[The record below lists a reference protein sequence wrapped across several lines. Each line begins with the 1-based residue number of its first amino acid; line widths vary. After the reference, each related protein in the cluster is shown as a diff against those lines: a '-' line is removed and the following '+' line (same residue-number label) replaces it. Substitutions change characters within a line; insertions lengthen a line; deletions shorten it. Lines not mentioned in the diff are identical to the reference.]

1 MTEPPRRDEVI
12 ELLNRLGSDQD
23 EDVLEAAREVHARIT
38 AAGTTWDELLVPDG
52 AAADD
57 TDDDTDDDADDTDD
71 DDDDTDDDDDDTDD
85 DTGDDTGDDDTGDD
99 DTGDDDTGDDDTG
112 DDDTG
117 DDEFPDPEDATTR
130 PAGAAGAKYAD
141 SIALIDKLLAK
152 SDITSDMR
160 EELEGYKTDIAAG
173 EFDTR
178 DRRYLSAVYK
188 RLSKRR

>member
-12 ELLNRLGSDQD
+12 ELLNRLGSDRD

-38 AAGTTWDELLVPDG
+38 AAGTTWEELLVPDG
-52 AAADD
+52 AAAESDD
-57 TDDDTDDDADDTDD
+57 EIDDDADDADDDTDDA
-71 DDDDTDDDDDDTDD
+71 
-85 DTGDDTGDDDTGDD
+85 
-99 DTGDDDTGDDDTG
+99 
-112 DDDTG
+112 
-117 DDEFPDPEDATTR
+117 EFLDPEDETTR
-130 PAGAAGAKYAD
+130 PADAAGAKHAD

-152 SDITSDMR
+152 SDISSDMR

-178 DRRYLSAVYK
+178 DRRYVSAVYK